1 MRDPVYAMKTYGGV
15 NGDFSTTWCTRNC
28 ARPRS
33 MSTATWLIPSIHNW
47 VQMQAVS
54 SPCTAPRF
62 VGVALCSAW
71 VWGCNGTSAFPL
83 TFTTTGPRQL
93 RQPQRQRRTPDQFLE
108 KASRKLACRY
118 QLTKVTV
125 REIPRIKGCL

>member
-1 MRDPVYAMKTYGGV
+1 MRDPVYAMKTFGGV

-28 ARPRS
+28 ARPLN
-33 MSTATWLIPSIHNW
+33 STATWLIPSIHNW

-62 VGVALCSAW
+62 VGVALCSAR

-93 RQPQRQRRTPDQFLE
+93 RQPQRQRRTSDQVL
-108 KASRKLACRY
+108 KRASHKLGWRY
-118 QLTKVTV
+118 GLTKVTI
-125 REIPRIKGCL
+125 REIP